1 MTERRRVIDAGWVST
16 QEAAEKTG
24 YSSAYLRQL
33 ARRGT
38 LPGARV
44 GRDWFV
50 NLAAALE
57 YRRAMDALGSDKHNP
72 WRDDRE
78 DLAQKGRGRGGEQ

>member
-1 MTERRRVIDAGWVST
+1 MTEITMLEPGWVST
-16 QEAAEKTG
+16 QEAAQKTG
-24 YSSAYLRQL
+24 YSAEYIRRLV
-33 ARRGT
+33 RRGT
-38 LPGARV
+38 LQGMRI

-57 YRRAMDALGSDKHNP
+57 YRRAMDALGTDKHNP
-72 WRDDRE
+72 WREDRE

>member
-1 MTERRRVIDAGWVST
+1 MTERQRVIEQGWVST

-24 YSSAYLRQL
+24 YSAAYLRQL
-33 ARRGT
+33 ARRGAV
-38 LPGARV
+38 PSVRV

-50 NLAAALE
+50 LLAAALE
-57 YRRAMDALGSDKHNP
+57 YRRVMDALGSEKHNP

-78 DLAQKGRGRGGEQ
+78 DLAQKGRGREG

>member
-1 MTERRRVIDAGWVST
+1 MTGVTMLEPGWVST

-24 YSSAYLRQL
+24 YSAEYIRRLV
-33 ARRGT
+33 RRGT
-38 LPGARV
+38 LKGARV

>member
-1 MTERRRVIDAGWVST
+1 MTGITILDPGLVST
-16 QEAAEKTG
+16 QEAAQKTG
-24 YSSAYLRQL
+24 YSPEYIRRLV
-33 ARRGT
+33 RRGT
-38 LPGARV
+38 LPGTRI

-57 YRRAMDALGSDKHNP
+57 YRRAMDALGTDKHNP
-72 WRDDRE
+72 WREDRE

>member
-1 MTERRRVIDAGWVST
+1 MTEKAVIEPGWVTT

-24 YSSAYLRQL
+24 YNPAYCGSWRAGELS
-33 ARRGT
+33 
-38 LPGARV
+38 PARV

>member
-1 MTERRRVIDAGWVST
+1 MTEKAVIERGWVTT

-24 YSSAYLRQL
+24 YNPAYLRQL
-33 ARRGT
+33 ARRG
-38 LPGARV
+38 LIPGARV

-72 WRDDRE
+72 WRGDRE
-78 DLAQKGRGRGGEQ
+78 DLAATGRGRGGEQ